1 MTIGKK
7 WNILIVPI
15 VIEQV
20 IANGTK
26 YFRLEKEVICMFS
39 LNYDS
44 REPIYEQLY
53 NNVVKLVALG
63 VLKPDEQLPT
73 VRALAKDV
81 GVNPN
86 TVAKVYQ
93 MLERDKVI
101 YSVVGRGSFIAPN
114 ASPDSLKMITAA
126 RLLGE
131 AIDKAVELGITK
143 DDINTIVKEYFEKGG
158 ANND

>member
-1 MTIGKK
+1 
-7 WNILIVPI
+7 
-15 VIEQV
+15 
-20 IANGTK
+20 
-26 YFRLEKEVICMFS
+26 MFS

-44 REPIYEQLY
+44 REPIYEQIY

-73 VRALAKDV
+73 VRALAKEV

-93 MLERDKVI
+93 MLERDKII
-101 YSVVGRGSFIAPN
+101 YSVVGKGSFIATN
-114 ASPDSLKMITAA
+114 ASPDSLKTLTAA
-126 RLLGE
+126 RLIDE
-131 AIDKAVELGITK
+131 ALDKALELGVTK

-158 ANND
+158 TL

>member
-1 MTIGKK
+1 
-7 WNILIVPI
+7 
-15 VIEQV
+15 
-20 IANGTK
+20 
-26 YFRLEKEVICMFS
+26 MFS

-93 MLERDKVI
+93 MLERDNII
-101 YSVVGRGSFIAPN
+101 YSVVGRGSFIAHS
-114 ASPDSLKMITAA
+114 ASPESLKMLTAS
-126 RLLGE
+126 RLIGE
-131 AIDKAVELGITK
+131 AIDKALELGITK
-143 DDINTIVKEYFEKGG
+143 DDINSIVKEHFDKKEETNY
-158 ANND
+158 D